1 MTTSTFTFTYEALKA
16 DNTVISSIEN
26 IYPLDT
32 ALAATAANYKAD
44 AGDFDNNTT
53 NGGTSAGG
61 GNFDNQTSAGG
72 FPVVEAG
79 DFDTGNAVSFPQPA
93 LPSSA
98 SAANGDTDYEADIGI
113 AVKDENDNQIQVGTL
128 PLGEGEV
135 EGSFDIVVNANF
147 TLHAACV
154 LKANLVQTEGFDYG
168 YCRNAFG
175 YPVDYGTIATAGSFI
190 GDFGTIDTPTTP
202 SISSYMS

>member
-1 MTTSTFTFTYEALKA
+1 MTTSIFGFTYEALRA

-32 ALAATAANYKAD
+32 GVAATATNYKAD

-53 NGGTSAGG
+53 DGGTSAGA

-79 DFDTGNAVSFPQPA
+79 DFDTGSTVVLPQPS

-98 SAANGDTDYEADIGI
+98 STANGDTDYEANIGL

-128 PLGEGEV
+128 PSGNGEI
-135 EGSFDIVVNANF
+135 EGSFDIIVNADFN
-147 TLHAACV
+147 LHSACI
-154 LKANLVQTEGFDYG
+154 LKATIVQTEGFDYG
-168 YCRNAFG
+168 YCRNKFG
-175 YPVDYGTIATAGSFI
+175 YQVDYGTIASPNSFN
-190 GDFGTIDTPTTP
+190 GNFGTVDTPITP
-202 SISSYMS
+202 AVSSYIS

>member
-1 MTTSTFTFTYEALKA
+1 MTTSTFTFTYIALRA
-16 DNTVISSIEN
+16 DNTAISSIEN

-32 ALAATAANYKAD
+32 AVAATAANYKAD

-61 GNFDNQTSAGG
+61 GNFDDQTSAGG

-79 DFDTGNAVSFPQPA
+79 DFDTGSSVVLPQPS

-98 SAANGDTDYEADIGI
+98 SAANGDTDYEANIGI

-128 PLGEGEV
+128 PSGNGEV
-135 EGSFDIVVNANF
+135 EGSFDIIINADF
-147 TLHAACV
+147 TLHSACI
-154 LKANLVQTEGFDYG
+154 LKANIVQTDGFDYG
-168 YCRNAFG
+168 YCRNKLG
-175 YPVDYGTIATAGSFI
+175 YAVDYGTIASPNSFN
-190 GDFGTIDTPTTP
+190 GNFGTIETPIAP